1 MGFFV
6 QVPPSASTAGDWT
19 ALKGW
24 LTGILVL
31 RGAYYSTDHNGADW
45 LAQQLTSLCLGAA
58 GCIHSRVLLVMPM
71 AGGVETRGS
80 PRLVVYGYMLAV
92 TSQAPGHVPG
102 HGRVHGGEH
111 LKRGDAPCTA
121 QQSRSESESE
131 SESEAR

>member
-45 LAQQLTSLCLGAA
+45 LVQQLTSLCLGAA

-80 PRLVVYGYMLAV
+80 PRLVSTDTCWPSPAKPQGMC
-92 TSQAPGHVPG
+92 QGMG
-102 HGRVHGGEH
+102 MCMEGNI
-111 LKRGDAPCTA
+111 
-121 QQSRSESESE
+121 
-131 SESEAR
+131 